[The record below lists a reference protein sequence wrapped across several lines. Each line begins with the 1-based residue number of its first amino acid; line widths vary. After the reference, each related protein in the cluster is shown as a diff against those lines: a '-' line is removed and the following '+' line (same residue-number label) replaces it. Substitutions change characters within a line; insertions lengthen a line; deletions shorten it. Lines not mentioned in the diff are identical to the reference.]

1 MFSNT
6 RCDLSVI
13 PRKSVSLWW
22 FGAGLGSARA
32 MWGPFL
38 PSTATRGSNPQK
50 RSNHQFGA
58 SPKHGLCRS
67 NLRTGLR
74 SVDMRRSVWKVTKQ
88 EPWLSFH
95 GVSLGLGDAFFT
107 RKLVAVLM
115 NHRVPTLSV
124 AEKISAKQRGAAS
137 PPEIP
142 RKHAV

>member
-13 PRKSVSLWW
+13 PRKSASLWW
-22 FGAGLGSARA
+22 FGAGFGSARA

-50 RSNHQFGA
+50 RSKHQFGG

-74 SVDMRRSVWKVTKQ
+74 SVTVDMRRSVWKVMA
-88 EPWLSFH
+88 FH
-95 GVSLGLGDAFFT
+95 GISLGLVDAFFT
-107 RKLVAVLM
+107 RNLVAVLM

-124 AEKISAKQRGAAS
+124 AEKISAKQTGAAI